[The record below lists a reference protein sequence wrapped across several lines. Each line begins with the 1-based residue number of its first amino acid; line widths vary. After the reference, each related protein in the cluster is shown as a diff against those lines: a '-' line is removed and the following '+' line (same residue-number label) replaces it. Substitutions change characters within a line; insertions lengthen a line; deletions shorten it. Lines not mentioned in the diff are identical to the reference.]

1 MQSNEQWGR
10 MCQNPNPV
18 HNPSHPEIISIS
30 FYLKYYFSALEKGIM
45 TDRSKP
51 SNSTWFL
58 SELDR
63 FISCIQGMVVYLSEN
78 QADFN
83 QFPIKNVDSDYIR

>member
-1 MQSNEQWGR
+1 
-10 MCQNPNPV
+10 
-18 HNPSHPEIISIS
+18 
-30 FYLKYYFSALEKGIM
+30 M

-83 QFPIKNVDSDYIR
+83 QFPIKNADSDYIR